1 MNSPKPVVKNEPRDI
16 RRKLG
21 LNQQQFWSK
30 IGVTQS
36 GGSRYESG
44 RNMPRPVR
52 ELLRLVHVEQIDIQ
66 RIKREDMDVVEYLK
80 SEESDLFKT
89 LKKSAKSWKKTA

>member
-1 MNSPKPVVKNEPRDI
+1 MGSAKATDKIEPREI

-21 LNQQQFWSK
+21 LNRQQFWSK

-66 RIKREDMDVVEYLK
+66 RIKRDDVDVVDYLK
-80 SEESDLFKT
+80 SEDPDLYKT
-89 LKKSAKSWKKTA
+89 LKKAAKAKKKAG

>member
-1 MNSPKPVVKNEPRDI
+1 MKSETKDVREI

-21 LNQQQFWSK
+21 MNQSQFWSK

-44 RNMPRPVR
+44 RNIPRPVQA
-52 ELLRLVHVEQIDIQ
+52 LLRLVHVEQIDINKA
-66 RIKREDMDVVEYLK
+66 RREDFEVAEYLK
-80 SEESDLFKT
+80 STNPELFKS
-89 LKKSAKSWKKTA
+89 LKKEARAAKKK

>member
-1 MNSPKPVVKNEPRDI
+1 MKATDRTEAREI

-30 IGVTQS
+30 LGVTQS

-44 RNMPRPVR
+44 RNMPRPVQQ
-52 ELLRLVHVEQIDIQ
+52 LLRLVHVEQIDIQ
-66 RIKREDMDVVEYLK
+66 KIKREDYEVIEYLRSSK
-80 SEESDLFKT
+80 PDLLKDLRKQAKT
-89 LKKSAKSWKKTA
+89 GHKKAA